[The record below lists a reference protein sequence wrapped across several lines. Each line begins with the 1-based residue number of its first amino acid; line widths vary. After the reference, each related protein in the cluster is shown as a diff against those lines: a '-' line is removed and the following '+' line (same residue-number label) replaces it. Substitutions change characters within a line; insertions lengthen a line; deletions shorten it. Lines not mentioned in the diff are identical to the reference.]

1 MNKDK
6 NVPFTI
12 EEEKKLAKPR
22 LFFKFSPFC
31 LILGF
36 MMGFAG
42 FVLALIGLVKL
53 DEIPVLLY
61 VGAPLLVVGV
71 ALFIISF
78 NITI

>member
-42 FVLALIGLVKL
+42 FVLALIGLVK
-53 DEIPVLLY
+53 VL
-61 VGAPLLVVGV
+61 
-71 ALFIISF
+71 F
-78 NITI
+78 